1 MSYTKVWCLLG
12 LFSLGS
18 AAVSQAQQA
27 SGATEKAVAAMEHQ
41 WLQSQKTNN
50 PDLIAPMIADKF
62 VYTGTDGKVSDRTAL
77 LADAKATKWT
87 SVENQDEKVTVF
99 GDTAI
104 ATGEFK
110 GKGTGASGKPIDEHT
125 RYTDVWVKMPNGK
138 WQCVSSQDSPVK
150 M

>member
-1 MSYTKVWCLLG
+1 MNYAKVGCLLG
-12 LFSLGS
+12 LLSLGS

-27 SGATEKAVAAMEHQ
+27 SGASEKAVAALEHQ

-50 PDLIAPMIADKF
+50 PDLIAPLLADKF
-62 VYTGTDGKVSDRTAL
+62 MYTGTDGKVSDKAGL
-77 LADAKATKWT
+77 LAEAKATKWT
-87 SVENQDEKVTVF
+87 SVENIGEQVTVF

-110 GKGTGASGKPIDEHT
+110 GKGTGASGKPVDDHT

-150 M
+150 S